1 MGSWSLIAWQA
12 TFYQR
17 VYELGPETYAPL
29 LAVIIPIGG
38 ILGGVGGGLCGDW
51 LSRIGGRQWLTAGTW
66 TSNQGLGLHG
76 SAILMRKYP
85 DRELAEAEENWIFV
99 LH

>member
-51 LSRIGGRQWLTAGTW
+51 LSRIGGRQWLTAGGW
-66 TSNQGLGLHG
+66 GGSRAWGLGLR
-76 SAILMRKYP
+76 AQVVV
-85 DRELAEAEENWIFV
+85 AV
-99 LH
+99 LG